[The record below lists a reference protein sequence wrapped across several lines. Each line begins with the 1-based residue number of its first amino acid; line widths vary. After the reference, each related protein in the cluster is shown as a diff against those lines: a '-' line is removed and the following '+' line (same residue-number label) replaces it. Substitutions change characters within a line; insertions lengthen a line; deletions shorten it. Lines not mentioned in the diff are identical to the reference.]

1 VRTFGF
7 PSSFSGQGGA
17 PTRRPSLSNPETC
30 SAAIDGLRENPQ
42 PSGVKKLRKSENL
55 YRVRVG
61 AYRVIYLIKDEAVI
75 VVVVSI
81 GHRREVYEK
90 LLKKYPRDKILE
102 IISDDT

>member
-1 VRTFGF
+1 MAFQVLFLAKAERQLADL
-7 PSSFSGQGGA
+7 PS
-17 PTRRPSLSNPETC
+17 PIRRC
-30 SAAIDGLRENPQ
+30 VQAAIDGLSENPR